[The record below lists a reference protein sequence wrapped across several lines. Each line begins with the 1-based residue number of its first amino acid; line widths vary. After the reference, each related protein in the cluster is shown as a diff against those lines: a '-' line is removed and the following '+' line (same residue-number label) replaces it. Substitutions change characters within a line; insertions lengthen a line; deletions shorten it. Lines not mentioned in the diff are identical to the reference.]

1 MLFDGRLISVMAA
14 YAATTPSHEK
24 TYPEAQPTGTSL
36 IENSE
41 TTNTNSYTAAIET
54 IKILKSCYNDAPPI
68 SPKKK
73 HTTAILDLSSPL
85 DTEKSAGKKRA
96 KF

>member
-1 MLFDGRLISVMAA
+1 MLLIFLLR
-14 YAATTPSHEK
+14 HNF
-24 TYPEAQPTGTSL
+24 

-73 HTTAILDLSSPL
+73 RTAAILDLSSPL